1 LIQIVFGLVG
11 FHWNGGKVKGYR
23 SEERDA
29 YVFCAFFGL
38 VGIIFWNFEG
48 MQLWMRVLRL
58 AVDDAVLISN
68 AQDEIWKRVTE
79 QVAKGTA
86 EADAALDRE
95 REWYYEEREKTQKL
109 LSEANTRCR
118 DLETTLKVLTGH
130 SKLPIGL

>member
-1 LIQIVFGLVG
+1 MIQLVFGWVG

-23 SEERDA
+23 HEDKDA
-29 YVFCAFFGL
+29 YVFCAFFGIF
-38 VGIIFWNFEG
+38 GIIAWNFEG

-58 AVDDAVLISN
+58 AVDDARLIADAHN
-68 AQDEIWKRVTE
+68 EIWRRVTE
-79 QVAKGTA
+79 QVAKGTVEA
-86 EADAALDRE
+86 EEALNRE
-95 REWYYEEREKTQKL
+95 RERFYDEREKTQKL